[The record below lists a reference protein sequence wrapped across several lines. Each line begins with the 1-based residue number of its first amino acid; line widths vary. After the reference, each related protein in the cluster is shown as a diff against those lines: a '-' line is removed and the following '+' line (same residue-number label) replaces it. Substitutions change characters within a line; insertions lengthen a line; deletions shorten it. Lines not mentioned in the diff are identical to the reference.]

1 MSDLRF
7 FNLSIPAPQRLA
19 MMRAA
24 FAAHPTKYPNCPEH
38 VKPRSWREIRGW
50 TLRNYAAAFA
60 TASAGFNNSRPV
72 VYWHAG
78 KPPVRSIKD
87 ASDVIDLR
95 HTGWY
100 ADNEGDQGLVIGIV
114 GQLSHGRYLSGY
126 RWTDN
131 DEQLLFTDEVFDS
144 PEDAARSADHEAERY
159 AETLREYNE
168 RFRAMCDA
176 ESLVESKESD
186 LCEAWADYRA
196 AWADRNVSV
205 YALKAAVKARGW
217 VRDIIGDLRAFREE
231 LNDAKRAY
239 ERG

>member
-19 MMRAA
+19 LMRAA
-24 FAAHPTKYPNCPEH
+24 FAAHPTKHPNCPEY
-38 VKPRSWREIRGW
+38 VKPKSWRDIRRY
-50 TLRNYAAAFA
+50 TLGSYAAAFA
-60 TASAGFNNSRPV
+60 TASGGFNDNRPV
-72 VYWHAG
+72 IYWHAG

-87 ASDVIDLR
+87 AHEIIDTN

-100 ADNEGDQGLVIGIV
+100 ADNDGAQGLVIGII
-114 GQLSHGRYLSGY
+114 GRLSHGRYLSGY

-131 DEQLLFTDEVFDS
+131 DERVLFTDEVFTD
-144 PEDAARSADHEAERY
+144 PVDAARSADREAERY
-159 AETLREYNE
+159 AETLREDNE

-196 AWADRNVSV
+196 AWADRHVSL

-217 VRDIIGDLRAFREE
+217 VREIIGDLRAFREE